1 MKKPN
6 STTPIKTLKTSSVPQ
21 LSQKPKVLVIVGP
34 TASGKTDLAIEL
46 ALKLNGEVISADSR
60 QVYRGLDIGS
70 GKVTPMEAR
79 GIPHHLIDI
88 ADPANLYSVEQ
99 FKHDAMKAIEDVI
112 KRGKL
117 PIICGGTGFYVESVI
132 KNIVRPKVATNK
144 KLRDELAKHSLKELQ
159 EKLKS
164 LDPLYANKI
173 DMQNPV
179 RIIRAIEIATE
190 LGSVPELIELPLQY
204 DFFQIGIDSEDSLL
218 KKRIEKR
225 LENRFEQGMTEEV
238 VALMKTLSFER
249 LFELGLEYR
258 YISLFLKGELTE
270 SDVKKKLALEIW
282 HYAKRQRTWFKRDK
296 TIHWIKNVETEKA
309 FDLAQ
314 KFLTN

>member
-1 MKKPN
+1 MKKPDSVN
-6 STTPIKTLKTSSVPQ
+6 STDAVISHSEALTSRR
-21 LSQKPKVLVIVGP
+21 PKVLVIVGP
-34 TASGKTDLAIEL
+34 TASGKTDLAIQL
-46 ALKLNGEVISADSR
+46 ALHLNGEVISADSR

-88 ADPANLYSVEQ
+88 ADPNNLYSVEQ
-99 FKHDAMKAIEDVI
+99 FKHDAMTAIEDIV

-117 PIICGGTGFYVESVI
+117 PIIAGGTGFYIESVL
-132 KNIVRPKVATNK
+132 KNIVRPQVPTNK
-144 KLRDELAKHSLKELQ
+144 KLRDELAQLSLKELQ

-164 LDPLYANKI
+164 LDPLYAQKI

-190 LGSVPELIELPLQY
+190 LGRVPELIELPSPY
-204 DFFQIGIDSEDSLL
+204 EFFQIGIDMEDMLL

-225 LENRFEQGMTEEV
+225 LESRFEQGMTEEV
-238 VALMKTLSFER
+238 SGLKKTLSWER

-258 YISLFLKGELTE
+258 FISLFLKGELTE
-270 SDVKKKLALEIW
+270 SEMKKKLALEIW

-296 TIHWIKNVETEKA
+296 TIHWIKNTETEKA
-309 FDLAQ
+309 FDLA
-314 KFLTN
+314 KRFLDK

>member
-6 STTPIKTLKTSSVPQ
+6 SATIPKTATTDPEAQPSH
-21 LSQKPKVLVIVGP
+21 KPKILVIVGP
-34 TASGKTDLAIEL
+34 TASGKTDLAIQL

-70 GKVTPMEAR
+70 GKVTPIEAR

-88 ADPANLYSVEQ
+88 ADPADLYSVEQ
-99 FKHDAMKAIEDVI
+99 FKHDAMKAIEDIV

-117 PIICGGTGFYVESVI
+117 PIICGGTGFYIESVI
-132 KNIVRPKVATNK
+132 KNIIRPKVATNK

-164 LDPLYANKI
+164 LDPVYAKKI
-173 DMQNPV
+173 DIHNPV

-190 LGSVPELIELPLQY
+190 LGSVPELVELPSPY
-204 DFFQIGIDSEDSLL
+204 EFFQIGIDAEDTLL
-218 KKRIEKR
+218 RKRIEKR
-225 LENRFEQGMTEEV
+225 LENRFEQGMIDEV
-238 VALMKTLSFER
+238 ISLKKSVSFER

-270 SDVKKKLALEIW
+270 FDMKQKLALEIW

-296 TIHWIKNVETEKA
+296 TIHWIKNTETEKA

-314 KFLTN
+314 KFLAK